1 LGLRGVRFQLVGG
14 RADVGALTG
23 EEGVGREIVIGKVWD
38 RAGADWVGLDDE
50 SGGGV
55 KNA

>member
-1 LGLRGVRFQLVGG
+1 MRFQLVGG